1 MIVQY
6 DKINVISVKPVL
18 CSKQIPSED
27 NSGEPY
33 KMAHDVA
40 FTYTKEQE

>member
-6 DKINVISVKPVL
+6 DKINVISVKPVI
-18 CSKQIPSED
+18 CFKQIPSED

-33 KMAHDVA
+33 KLVWDVA
-40 FTYTKEQE
+40 FTYTKE